1 MANEKHKDEK
11 EHIRSELSKLTYEKA
26 INNITNRINHAK
38 DKGIDL
44 LTDLGGKKPSSV
56 KEDLENIPVIPNNFE
71 NVSMQSPLYSNN
83 NEPVMK
89 YTRSS
94 KGKRID
100 VLADNFSNTDHNYD
114 YHFIPGVDQL
124 THHGSGLD
132 GYGYRTMPQTE
143 NEFSN
148 GLYTDYANEPNIPI
162 ASEYRNI
169 STDEMKSLAPVIN
182 PMTAPTKERPFRA
195 LGRRPGSTMDRFAR
209 NLSHLKPSNN
219 PLAEMKVKNHIETST
234 RTQPIAP
241 PPVAPNLQ
249 LDFKF

>member
-1 MANEKHKDEK
+1 M
-11 EHIRSELSKLTYEKA
+11 TYEKA

-38 DKGIDL
+38 DKGIDIL
-44 LTDLGGKKPSSV
+44 ADLNAGEKKPSSV
-56 KEDLENIPVIPNNFE
+56 QENLENIIPNNFD
-71 NVSMQSPLYSNN
+71 NFSTKNSNR

-94 KGKRID
+94 KGNRID
-100 VLADNFSNTDHNYD
+100 ILADNISYTDHNYD

-124 THHGSGLD
+124 THHASALD
-132 GYGYRTMPQTE
+132 GYGYRTMPQND
-143 NEFSN
+143 NELPN
-148 GLYTDYANEPNIPI
+148 GFYTDYANEQNIPI
-162 ASEYRNI
+162 GSEYRNI
-169 STDEMKSLAPVIN
+169 SADEMNSLAPVIN

-209 NLSHLKPSNN
+209 NFSNLKPSNN
-219 PLAEMKVKNHIETST
+219 PLADMKVKNHIETST

>member
-1 MANEKHKDEK
+1 M
-11 EHIRSELSKLTYEKA
+11 TYEKA

-38 DKGIDL
+38 DKGIDIL
-44 LTDLGGKKPSSV
+44 ADLTAGEKKPSSV
-56 KEDLENIPVIPNNFE
+56 QEDLENIIPNNFD
-71 NVSMQSPLYSNN
+71 NFSTKNSNR

-94 KGKRID
+94 KGNRID
-100 VLADNFSNTDHNYD
+100 VLADNISYTDHNYD

-124 THHGSGLD
+124 THHAPALD
-132 GYGYRTMPQTE
+132 GYGYRTMPQND
-143 NEFSN
+143 NELPN
-148 GLYTDYANEPNIPI
+148 GFYTDYVNEPNIPI

-169 STDEMKSLAPVIN
+169 SADEMNSLAPVIN

-209 NLSHLKPSNN
+209 NFSNLKPSNN
-219 PLAEMKVKNHIETST
+219 PLADMKVKNHIESST

>member
-1 MANEKHKDEK
+1 MANEKHTDEK

-38 DKGIDL
+38 DKGIDIL
-44 LTDLGGKKPSSV
+44 ADLNAGDKKPSSV
-56 KEDLENIPVIPNNFE
+56 REDLENIIPNNLDHF
-71 NVSMQSPLYSNN
+71 SMQNSNK

-100 VLADNFSNTDHNYD
+100 ALIDNTSYADHNYD

-124 THHGSGLD
+124 THHATALD
-132 GYGYRTMPQTE
+132 GYGYRTMPQND
-143 NEFSN
+143 NELTNDF
-148 GLYTDYANEPNIPI
+148 YTDYANEPNIPI

-169 STDEMKSLAPVIN
+169 STEDMNSFAPVIN

-209 NLSHLKPSNN
+209 NFSTLKPSNN
-219 PLAEMKVKNHIETST
+219 PLADMKVKNHIETST